1 MRAFLDG
8 THAVVEVEDTGMG
21 IAPEDQA
28 RLFDRFF
35 RTAAAGHMAIP
46 GTGLGLAIAKAIVEG
61 HDGTI
66 SLASEPGQGTTV
78 RLELPAQSGSTESAR
93 YVETLL

>member
-1 MRAFLDG
+1 
-8 THAVVEVEDTGMG
+8 
-21 IAPEDQA
+21 
-28 RLFDRFF
+28 
-35 RTAAAGHMAIP
+35 MAIP

>member
-1 MRAFLDG
+1 
-8 THAVVEVEDTGMG
+8 
-21 IAPEDQA
+21 
-28 RLFDRFF
+28 
-35 RTAAAGHMAIP
+35 MAIP

-66 SLASEPGQGTTV
+66 SISSEPGHGTTV
-78 RLELPAQSGSTESAR
+78 RLELPVRTAEAAAQR